1 MDVVYTWW
9 SCLFVLLLNENAKK
23 EEKKGGFRK
32 RYYEMNAPEVGNE
45 FSKLKLKGIW
55 SCQQMNGSLREKN
68 IN

>member
-23 EEKKGGFRK
+23 EEKKRGLRK
-32 RYYEMNAPEVGNE
+32 LWNECKPEVENE

-55 SCQQMNGSLREKN
+55 SCQEMNGSLREKS